1 MTEPTAPN
9 RFPEGLEAPP
19 PLSSSVLEELASAG
33 VVVEIGASE
42 RADHSRDWWPRLI
55 PGAATGRVD
64 SWPGAVVRAANVG
77 DVSATLRIASEHRI
91 SVTPQ
96 GGRSSVVGGA
106 TPEHGAI
113 ALDVTGLDR
122 VVEIDDVSGTVR
134 VEAGVFGPD
143 LEAALAPHG
152 LTAGHF
158 PQSFDLATVGGWIA
172 SRGAGQY
179 SNRYGTIEDLV
190 RGLTVVLASGDI
202 LHLGGRGPR
211 EAVGPNLTQLFIGS
225 EGTLGVITEATLVAR
240 QRASYERRRAY
251 SFGSFREGL
260 DACRRI
266 LQRGARPAVLRL
278 YDEVESMRHFELNES
293 ALIILDEGDPALVDA
308 AISIVEDECRDAQ
321 AQDEALVARWLERRN
336 DVSALAPLW
345 ERGLV
350 VDTIEV
356 GGPWS
361 ILDSLHERVVRALL
375 ALDGILVVSVHQ
387 SHAYLDGACLYFT
400 FAAQPLDTDT
410 FYRHAWDVAMV
421 EVMSAGGAVS
431 HHHGVGRNRARF
443 VPGALGDALPLLEGV
458 KALLDPLGIMNPGVF
473 GLGAAPW

>member
-1 MTEPTAPN
+1 MTQPTPPN
-9 RFPEGLEAPP
+9 RFPDALVAPP
-19 PLSSSVLEELASAG
+19 PLGEALLDQLARAG
-33 VVVEIGASE
+33 VTFETGADE

-55 PGAATGRVD
+55 PGAAAGRVEN
-64 SWPGAVVRAANVG
+64 WPGVVVKATSTN
-77 DVSATLRIASEHRI
+77 DVSATLRVASEHHV

-106 TPEHGAI
+106 TPELGAI
-113 ALDVTGLDR
+113 ALDLTGLNR
-122 VVEIDDVSGTVR
+122 VLEIDDVSGSVR

-143 LEAALAPHG
+143 LESALAPHE

-190 RGLTVVLASGDI
+190 RGLTVVLANGDV
-202 LHLGGRGPR
+202 LHLGGHGPR
-211 EAVGPNLTQLFIGS
+211 EAVGPDLTQLFIGS
-225 EGTLGVITEATLVAR
+225 EGTLGVITEATLVVR
-240 QRASYERRRAY
+240 RRATYELRRAY
-251 SFGSFREGL
+251 SFASFGEGL

-293 ALIILDEGDPALVDA
+293 ALIVLDEGDPALVDA
-308 AISIVEDECRDAQ
+308 VIAIVDDECRGSTSR
-321 AQDEALVARWLERRN
+321 DEQLVRRWLERRN

-356 GGPWS
+356 AGSWS
-361 ILDSLHERVVRALL
+361 ILESLRERVTHTLHSL
-375 ALDGILVVSVHQ
+375 EGILVVSVHQ
-387 SHAYLDGACLYFT
+387 SHAYVDGACLYFT
-400 FAAQPLDTDT
+400 FAAQPENPEA
-410 FYRHAWDVAMV
+410 FYREAWDVVMA
-421 EVMSAGGAVS
+421 EVMSAGGAIS

-443 VPGALGDALPLLEGV
+443 VARALGDTFPLLEDV
-458 KALLDPLGIMNPGVF
+458 KALLDPLGILNPGVL
-473 GLGAAPW
+473 GLAGTPW